1 MWVPN
6 GTPAGWAPYH
16 YGHWVWVDPWGW
28 TWVDD
33 APWGFAP
40 FHYGRWAYV
49 GGYWGWVPGPI
60 AARPVYAPALVA
72 WVGGGAVE
80 AEWLGSRFGPREV
93 LRALLSHQPGLC
105 EPRQRQQYRDCE

>member
-1 MWVPN
+1 MSRAQLIGYQDLDQYGSWRNTPDYGAVWVPN

-16 YGHWVWVDPWGW
+16 NGHWVWVDPWGW

-49 GGYWGWVPGPI
+49 GGYWGWVPGPV
-60 AARPVYAPALVA
+60 AERPVYAPAWWPGWAAARL
-72 WVGGGAVE
+72 E
-80 AEWLGSRFGPREV
+80 AE
-93 LRALLSHQPGLC
+93 
-105 EPRQRQQYRDCE
+105 